1 MAKEA
6 VDEKRA
12 QKAQTF
18 LLSGSINPHSGE
30 RPSSSSKNR
39 IYTEVRIPFF
49 TQITQLRKLVR
60 ALNCEKTYNIVL
72 KS

>member
-1 MAKEA
+1 MAKKA

-18 LLSGSINPHSGE
+18 LLSGSINQHSGE
-30 RPSSSSKNR
+30 CPSSKNR